1 MREIENISVLLAG
14 HTLLTPLIDRLIKA
28 RENGAKYIDIS
39 VDTSHRL
46 EHYHKINL
54 SLTTEST
61 PEDEIQKQIN
71 ELENRIKELKE
82 L

>member
-1 MREIENISVLLAG
+1 MREIKNISVLLDG
-14 HTLLTPLIDRLIKA
+14 YTLLTPLINRLIEA
-28 RENGAKYIDIS
+28 RANGAEFIDIS
-39 VDTSHRL
+39 VDNSHRL
-46 EHYHKINL
+46 EHYHNIKL
-54 SLTTEST
+54 SLTTEAT